1 MLDVMNIYL
10 VIYKSI
16 IYIYI
21 FNIYTVTIHIQYIY
35 IIYLEY
41 FLAAVMI
48 PFLPKKKWAFF
59 CIGSVKS
66 TQLFATE

>member
-21 FNIYTVTIHIQYIY
+21 QYIY
-35 IIYLEY
+35 SNNTYTIYIY
-41 FLAAVMI
+41 HIFRV
-48 PFLPKKKWAFF
+48 LPSGSDDSFFAKKKWAFF

-66 TQLFATE
+66 TQLFTTE